1 MHSSLEASTLTA
13 VSQTSKTEACVLSK
27 VRIEWISIS
36 TSKSPYITATRCSPD
51 IKLPSCAGGIFFS
64 KSGLRR
70 RNHYA
75 ARATLAVGLLL
86 CIRQM
91 MIVFF
96 FNSLHMCPLSPGSSA
111 APITPANHYVL
122 HLKTRAVL
130 RSWPVRLS
138 PILLPRPFGA
148 KAHASSANPKPS
160 RSPTGSRVTSW
171 QKSSRTC

>member
-1 MHSSLEASTLTA
+1 MDIYQYQRAPTSQPQDVRLTSSSRVVLEEL
-13 VSQTSKTEACVLSK
+13 
-27 VRIEWISIS
+27 
-36 TSKSPYITATRCSPD
+36 
-51 IKLPSCAGGIFFS
+51 FS

-70 RNHYA
+70 RDHYA